1 MVVTL
6 DWEGDS
12 SVEVGGF
19 DCGEVGVDAVPEALL
34 TVNVETHLEFT

>member
-1 MVVTL
+1 MEVGVVVTP

-12 SVEVGGF
+12 SVEAGGL
-19 DCGEVGVDAVPEALL
+19 DAVPEALL